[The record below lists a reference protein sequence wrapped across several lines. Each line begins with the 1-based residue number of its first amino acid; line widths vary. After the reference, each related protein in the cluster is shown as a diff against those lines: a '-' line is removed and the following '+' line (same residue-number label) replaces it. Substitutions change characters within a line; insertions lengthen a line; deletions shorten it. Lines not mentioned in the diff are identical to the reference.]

1 MIEIKIREG
10 EIQMHGHAGCSANGQ
25 DIVCAAIS
33 AMTCNLIN
41 SLRDLANEEICTEV
55 ASGFTVIAWQ
65 KLSDRGKLLI
75 DSWFL
80 GLSDIN
86 REYNC
91 IRFI

>member
-1 MIEIKIREG
+1 MIEIKIREK
-10 EIQMHGHAGCSANGQ
+10 EIQMRGHACCKKNGQ

-41 SLRDLANEEICTEV
+41 SLRNLANEEICTEV
-55 ASGFTVIAWQ
+55 ASGFMIIAWQ